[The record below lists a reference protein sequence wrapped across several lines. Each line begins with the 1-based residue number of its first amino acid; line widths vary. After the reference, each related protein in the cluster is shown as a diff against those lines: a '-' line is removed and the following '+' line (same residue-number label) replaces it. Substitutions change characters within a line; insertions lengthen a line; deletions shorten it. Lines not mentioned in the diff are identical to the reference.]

1 MHWTT
6 TPQSFIALG
15 FLQASI
21 KIQKTWSFPT
31 SCIIQTV
38 VNPVKFLRA
47 SLNLTIKNIFFKSNL
62 NTSRFYMHWTT
73 TPQSLIALG
82 FLQASIKIQKTWSF
96 PTSCIIQTVVNPVK
110 FLRASLNFTIKNIFF
125 KSNLNT
131 SIFYMH
137 WTTIPQSFI
146 ALGFLQ
152 ASIKI
157 LITSYFSRLESHRLL
172 STRLNS

>member
-15 FLQASI
+15 FS
-21 KIQKTWSFPT
+21 
-31 SCIIQTV
+31 
-38 VNPVKFLRA
+38 
-47 SLNLTIKNIFFKSNL
+47 
-62 NTSRFYMHWTT
+62 
-73 TPQSLIALG
+73 
-82 FLQASIKIQKTWSF
+82 QASIKIQKTWSF

-131 SIFYMH
+131 SRFYMH
-137 WTTIPQSFI
+137 WTTTPQSFI

-157 LITSYFSRLESHRLL
+157 QKTWSFPTSCIMQAVVNPVKFLRASLNFTIKYFFLIQFKYEQILHALDYHPIEFHSIRIFIGFYKNLENLVISHVLYHAGCCQPG
-172 STRLNS
+172 